1 MPNRIQAGAIIA
13 LASAIIALVL
23 AGWLIT
29 PFDDNPAPLSDMQK
43 SLGVGP
49 RVSQLARQLA
59 GVAGLQNPL
68 TSSTSTAQPSFSHRN
83 NFNTTSSTKMPHDST
98 NFKEAVQHRR
108 SIYQLTKKSPIAD
121 DRIKEILTTAIEV
134 KL

>member
-83 NFNTTSSTKMPHDST
+83 NFNTTSS
-98 NFKEAVQHRR
+98 FKEAVQHRR